1 MKQLLKSFA
10 QTYTIT
16 SISMGLLGWL
26 TNLLPAIQGL
36 VLLNEIVFGSIIIS
50 ILIQFALWIY
60 QQKWGNGIIS
70 VLLAF
75 VVILP
80 IAPLIRRI
88 YFPVLYR
95 LVGFAYIILFI
106 SLVIYTILI
115 AFNHAKNKKDSVEL
129 NQLIKRS
136 KKKKD

>member
-1 MKQLLKSFA
+1 MKQQLKSFTR
-10 QTYTIT
+10 TYTIT
-16 SISMGLLGWL
+16 SITMGLLGWL
-26 TNLLPAIQGL
+26 TNLLPAIQGQ
-36 VLLNEIVFGSIIIS
+36 VLLAEVVFGSILIS
-50 ILIQFALWIY
+50 ILIQLAWGIY

-88 YFPVLYR
+88 YFPLLFR
-95 LVGFAYIILFI
+95 LVGFAYVILFI
-106 SLVIYTILI
+106 YLVVYTIFI
-115 AFNHAKNKKDSVEL
+115 AYHHAKNKKDSDDL

>member
-26 TNLLPAIQGL
+26 TNLLPAIQGR
-36 VLLNEIVFGSIIIS
+36 VLLAEIVFGSIMIAL
-50 ILIQFALWIY
+50 LIQFALWIY

-75 VVILP
+75 VVI
-80 IAPLIRRI
+80 
-88 YFPVLYR
+88 
-95 LVGFAYIILFI
+95 I

-115 AFNHAKNKKDSVEL
+115 AFNHAKNKKDSDDL
-129 NQLIKRS
+129 NHLIKRS

>member
-1 MKQLLKSFA
+1 
-10 QTYTIT
+10 
-16 SISMGLLGWL
+16 
-26 TNLLPAIQGL
+26 
-36 VLLNEIVFGSIIIS
+36 
-50 ILIQFALWIY
+50 LIQLAWWIY

-88 YFPVLYR
+88 YFPLLFR
-95 LVGFAYIILFI
+95 LVGFAYFLLFI
-106 SLVIYTILI
+106 YLVVYTIFI
-115 AFNHAKNKKDSVEL
+115 VYHHAKNKKDSEDL

>member
-1 MKQLLKSFA
+1 MKQFLKSITR
-10 QTYTIT
+10 TYTIT

-26 TNLLPAIQGL
+26 TNLLPAIQGQ
-36 VLLNEIVFGSIIIS
+36 VLLAEVVFGSILVS
-50 ILIQFALWIY
+50 ILIQLAWWIY
-60 QQKWGNGIIS
+60 QQKWGNGILS

-88 YFPVLYR
+88 YFPLLFR
-95 LVGFAYIILFI
+95 LVGFAYFLLFI
-106 SLVIYTILI
+106 YLVVYTIFI
-115 AFNHAKNKKDSVEL
+115 VYHHAKNKKDSDDL

>member
-1 MKQLLKSFA
+1 
-10 QTYTIT
+10 
-16 SISMGLLGWL
+16 MGLLGWL
-26 TNLLPAIQGL
+26 TNLLPAIQGR
-36 VLLNEIVFGSIIIS
+36 VLLVEIVFGSIIIS

-60 QQKWGNGIIS
+60 HQKWGNGIIS

-80 IAPLIRRI
+80 IAPLIGRI
-88 YFPVLYR
+88 YFPLVFR

-106 SLVIYTILI
+106 YLVFYTILI
-115 AFNHAKNKKDSVEL
+115 AYHHAKNKKDSDDL

>member
-1 MKQLLKSFA
+1 MKAMLRSYA

-16 SISMGLLGWL
+16 SIAMGLLGWL
-26 TNLLPAIQGL
+26 TNLIPAIQGR
-36 VLLNEIVFGSIIIS
+36 VLLAEIVFGSIIIS
-50 ILIQFALWIY
+50 LLIQFALWIY
-60 QQKWGNGIIS
+60 QQKWGSGIIS

-88 YFPVLYR
+88 YFPLLFR
-95 LVGFAYIILFI
+95 LVGFVYFILFI
-106 SLVIYTILI
+106 FLIIYFILI
-115 AFNHAKNKKDSVEL
+115 VYHHAKNKKDSDDL

>member
-26 TNLLPAIQGL
+26 TNLLPAIQGR
-36 VLLNEIVFGSIIIS
+36 VLLAEIVFGSIMIAL
-50 ILIQFALWIY
+50 LIQFALWIY
-60 QQKWGNGIIS
+60 QRKWGNGIIS

-115 AFNHAKNKKDSVEL
+115 AFNHAKNKKDSDDL
-129 NQLIKRS
+129 NHLIKRS

>member
-26 TNLLPAIQGL
+26 TNLLPAIQGR
-36 VLLNEIVFGSIIIS
+36 VLLAEIVFGSIMIAL
-50 ILIQFALWIY
+50 LIQFALWIY

-106 SLVIYTILI
+106 SLVIYTIWI
-115 AFNHAKNKKDSVEL
+115 AFNHAKNKKDSDDL
-129 NQLIKRS
+129 NHLIKRS

>member
-1 MKQLLKSFA
+1 
-10 QTYTIT
+10 
-16 SISMGLLGWL
+16 MGLLGWL
-26 TNLLPAIQGL
+26 TNLLPAIQGR
-36 VLLNEIVFGSIIIS
+36 VLLAEVVFGSIIIS
-50 ILIQFALWIY
+50 ILIQLAWWIY
-60 QQKWGNGIIS
+60 QQKWGNGILS

-88 YFPVLYR
+88 YFPLLFR
-95 LVGFAYIILFI
+95 LVWFAYFILFI
-106 SLVIYTILI
+106 YLVVYTILI
-115 AFNHAKNKKDSVEL
+115 AYHHAKNKKDSDDL

>member
-80 IAPLIRRI
+80 IAPLIRQI

-95 LVGFAYIILFI
+95 LVGFAYMILFI

>member
-1 MKQLLKSFA
+1 MKAMLRSYA

-16 SISMGLLGWL
+16 SIAMGLLGWL
-26 TNLLPAIQGL
+26 TNLIPAIQGR
-36 VLLNEIVFGSIIIS
+36 VLLAEIVFGSIIIS
-50 ILIQFALWIY
+50 ILIQLALWIY
-60 QQKWGNGIIS
+60 HQKWGNGIIS

-80 IAPLIRRI
+80 IAPLIGRI
-88 YFPVLYR
+88 YFPLVFR

-106 SLVIYTILI
+106 YLVFYTILI
-115 AFNHAKNKKDSVEL
+115 AYHHAKNKKDSDDL

>member
-26 TNLLPAIQGL
+26 TNLLPAIQGR
-36 VLLNEIVFGSIIIS
+36 VLLNEIVFGSIIIAL
-50 ILIQFALWIY
+50 LIQCALWIY

-75 VVILP
+75 VVMLP
-80 IAPLIRRI
+80 IAPLIRQI

-115 AFNHAKNKKDSVEL
+115 AFNHAKNKKDSDDL

>member
-1 MKQLLKSFA
+1 MKAKLRSYA

-16 SISMGLLGWL
+16 SIAMGLLGWL
-26 TNLLPAIQGL
+26 TNLLPAIQGR
-36 VLLNEIVFGSIIIS
+36 VLLVEIVFGSIIIS

-60 QQKWGNGIIS
+60 HQKWGNGIIS

-80 IAPLIRRI
+80 IAPLIGRI
-88 YFPVLYR
+88 YFPLVFR

-106 SLVIYTILI
+106 YLVFYTILI
-115 AFNHAKNKKDSVEL
+115 AYHHAKNKKDSDDL

>member
-26 TNLLPAIQGL
+26 TNLLPAIQGR
-36 VLLNEIVFGSIIIS
+36 VLLAEIVFGSIMIAL
-50 ILIQFALWIY
+50 LIQFALWIY

-88 YFPVLYR
+88 YFPLLFR
-95 LVGFAYIILFI
+95 LVGFVYFILFI

-115 AFNHAKNKKDSVEL
+115 AFNHAKNKKDSDDL
-129 NQLIKRS
+129 NHLIKDS

>member
-26 TNLLPAIQGL
+26 TNLLPAIQGRVML
-36 VLLNEIVFGSIIIS
+36 AEIVFGSIMIA
-50 ILIQFALWIY
+50 LHIQFALWIY

-88 YFPVLYR
+88 YFPLLFR
-95 LVGFAYIILFI
+95 LVGFVYFILFI

-115 AFNHAKNKKDSVEL
+115 AFNHAKNKKDSDDL
-129 NQLIKRS
+129 NHLIKDS

>member
-1 MKQLLKSFA
+1 MKQQLKSFTR
-10 QTYTIT
+10 TYTVT

-26 TNLLPAIQGL
+26 TNLLPAIQGR
-36 VLLNEIVFGSIIIS
+36 VLLAEVVFGSIIIS
-50 ILIQFALWIY
+50 ILIQLAWWIY
-60 QQKWGNGIIS
+60 QQKWGNGILS

-88 YFPVLYR
+88 YFPLLFR
-95 LVGFAYIILFI
+95 LVWFAYFILFI
-106 SLVIYTILI
+106 YLVVYTILI
-115 AFNHAKNKKDSVEL
+115 AYHHAKNKKDSDDL

>member
-1 MKQLLKSFA
+1 MKAMLRSYA

-16 SISMGLLGWL
+16 SIAMGLLGWL
-26 TNLLPAIQGL
+26 TNLLPAIQGR
-36 VLLNEIVFGSIIIS
+36 VLLTEIVFGSIIIS
-50 ILIQFALWIY
+50 LLIQFALWIY
-60 QQKWGNGIIS
+60 QQKWGSGIIS

-88 YFPVLYR
+88 YFPLLFR
-95 LVGFAYIILFI
+95 LVGFVYFILFI
-106 SLVIYTILI
+106 FLIIYFILI
-115 AFNHAKNKKDSVEL
+115 VYHHAKNKKDSDDL

>member
-1 MKQLLKSFA
+1 MKQLLKSLA

-26 TNLLPAIQGL
+26 TNLLPAIQGR

-80 IAPLIRRI
+80 IAPLIRQI

>member
-26 TNLLPAIQGL
+26 TNLLPAIQGR
-36 VLLNEIVFGSIIIS
+36 VLLAEIVFGSIMIAL
-50 ILIQFALWIY
+50 LIQFALWIY

-95 LVGFAYIILFI
+95 LVGFAYIIMFI
-106 SLVIYTILI
+106 SLVIYTIWI
-115 AFNHAKNKKDSVEL
+115 AFNHAKNKKESDDL
-129 NQLIKRS
+129 NHLIKHS

>member
-1 MKQLLKSFA
+1 MKAMLRSYA

-16 SISMGLLGWL
+16 SIAMGLLGWL
-26 TNLLPAIQGL
+26 TNLIPAIQGR
-36 VLLNEIVFGSIIIS
+36 VLLAEIVFGSIIIS

-60 QQKWGNGIIS
+60 HQKWGNGIIS

-80 IAPLIRRI
+80 IAPLIGRI
-88 YFPVLYR
+88 YFPLVFR

-106 SLVIYTILI
+106 YLVFYTILI
-115 AFNHAKNKKDSVEL
+115 AYHHAKNKKDSDDL

>member
-1 MKQLLKSFA
+1 MKPLLKSFT

-16 SISMGLLGWL
+16 SIAMGLLGWL
-26 TNLLPAIQGL
+26 TNLIPAIQGR
-36 VLLNEIVFGSIIIS
+36 VLLAEIVFGSIIIS
-50 ILIQFALWIY
+50 LLIQFALWIY
-60 QQKWGNGIIS
+60 KQKWGNGIIS

-80 IAPLIRRI
+80 IAPLIRII
-88 YFPVLYR
+88 YFPVLFR
-95 LVGFAYIILFI
+95 LVGFAYIILFLTLI
-106 SLVIYTILI
+106 VYTILI
-115 AFNHAKNKKDSVEL
+115 AYHHAKNKKDSDDL

>member
-1 MKQLLKSFA
+1 MKAMLRSYA

-16 SISMGLLGWL
+16 SIAMGLLGWL
-26 TNLLPAIQGL
+26 TNLLPAIQGR
-36 VLLNEIVFGSIIIS
+36 VLLAEIVFGSIIIS
-50 ILIQFALWIY
+50 LLIQFAIWVY
-60 QQKWGNGIIS
+60 KQKWGNGIIS

-80 IAPLIRRI
+80 IAPLIGRI
-88 YFPVLYR
+88 YFPLVFR

-106 SLVIYTILI
+106 YLVFYTILI
-115 AFNHAKNKKDSVEL
+115 AYHHAKNKKDSDDL

-136 KKKKD
+136 KKKKE

>member
-1 MKQLLKSFA
+1 MKQIIRSF
-10 QTYTIT
+10 TKVYTLT

-26 TNLLPAIQGL
+26 TNLLPAIQGR
-36 VLLNEIVFGSIIIS
+36 VLLVEVVFGSILIAL
-50 ILIQFALWIY
+50 LIQFALWIY
-60 QQKWGNGIIS
+60 QQKWGNGMIS

-80 IAPLIRRI
+80 IGPLIRRI
-88 YFPVLYR
+88 YFPLLFR
-95 LVGFAYIILFI
+95 LVGFAYILLFI
-106 SLVIYTILI
+106 YLVIYTFFI
-115 AFNHAKNKKDSVEL
+115 AYQHAKNKKDSDDL

>member
-1 MKQLLKSFA
+1 MKAMLRSYA

-16 SISMGLLGWL
+16 SIAMGLLGWL
-26 TNLLPAIQGL
+26 TNLLPAIQGR
-36 VLLNEIVFGSIIIS
+36 VLLVEIVFGSIIIS

-60 QQKWGNGIIS
+60 HQKWGNGIIS

-80 IAPLIRRI
+80 IAPLIGRI
-88 YFPVLYR
+88 YFPLVFR

-106 SLVIYTILI
+106 YLVFYTILI
-115 AFNHAKNKKDSVEL
+115 AYHHAKNKKDSDDL

>member
-1 MKQLLKSFA
+1 MKAMLRSYA

-16 SISMGLLGWL
+16 SIAMGLLGWL
-26 TNLLPAIQGL
+26 TNLIPAIQGR
-36 VLLNEIVFGSIIIS
+36 VLLAEIVFGSIIIS
-50 ILIQFALWIY
+50 LLIQFALWIY
-60 QQKWGNGIIS
+60 HQKWGSGIIS

-88 YFPVLYR
+88 YFPLLFR
-95 LVGFAYIILFI
+95 LVGFVYFILFIFLIIYIILI
-106 SLVIYTILI
+106 VYH
-115 AFNHAKNKKDSVEL
+115 HAKNKKDSDDL